1 LEAILTKDF
10 LATDSFQSFIEEL
23 SQFGILLGPSLTEDG
38 VPAFI
43 PLGSTADLH
52 IDYRRTLIPPKK
64 YLIPPRE
71 TVLTFVPE
79 HGYALPAPAV
89 GETILFGLHPCDLAA
104 ISYLD
109 RVFLEDR
116 PDPLYQERRNTI
128 TLIGLSCEPDEFCFC
143 TALGTDTPD
152 HFDIYLEMVEG
163 GFRVQKGSPR
173 GEAIISAISCL
184 RDGGGPIS
192 PPFVVAD
199 LAEQI
204 RAAAEHQETFPESP
218 LWENFADRCLS
229 CGACSLCCP
238 TCYCF
243 DVREYGNLDGR
254 NAERQREWDN
264 CLFKSHGEVA
274 GGYSFRKTRQERF
287 RYRFLHKYL
296 GFGPLRGVVSCV
308 GCGRCRE
315 VCPVKIDLLELFQ
328 QQ

>member
-1 LEAILTKDF
+1 LTKNFLETDF
-10 LATDSFQSFIEEL
+10 FQNFFEEL
-23 SQFGILLGPSLTEDG
+23 SQFGIIHGPSLTEDG
-38 VPAFI
+38 VPAFT
-43 PLGSTADLH
+43 PLGSTTDLC

-71 TVLTFVPE
+71 TILAFVSE
-79 HGYALPAPAV
+79 LGYALPAPAIR
-89 GETILFGLHPCDLAA
+89 ETILFGLHPCDLAA
-104 ISYLD
+104 IAYLD

-116 PDPLYQERRNTI
+116 PDPLYQARRNAI
-128 TLIGLSCEPDEFCFC
+128 TLIGLSCEPDSFCFC

-152 HFDIYLEMVEG
+152 AFDIYLEMVEG
-163 GFRVQKGSPR
+163 GFQVHTGSPR

-184 RDGGGPIS
+184 SNGGRTKL
-192 PPFVVAD
+192 PPSVVSD

-204 RAAAEHQETFPESP
+204 RTVVQHPDSLPESP
-218 LWENFADRCLS
+218 LWGNFADHCLS
-229 CGACSLCCP
+229 CGACSCCCP

-243 DVREYGNLDGR
+243 DVRESGNLDGQS
-254 NAERQREWDN
+254 AERIREWDN
-264 CLFKSHGEVA
+264 CLLKSHGEVA

-315 VCPVKIDLLELFQ
+315 VCPVKIDLTELFQ
-328 QQ
+328 QQK